1 MNTPATQDELIALAR
16 KIAAAHHLDAEV
28 ICGQIERE
36 STWNRWAIRYE
47 DGFYTKYIEKM
58 IASHQLADPTEE
70 RARAFSWGLM
80 QVMGEVAREMGY
92 TGPLAQLCDPETGI
106 EVGCR
111 ALAHKIA
118 TNEGSISAALQA
130 YNGGGNPNYSNEVL
144 ALADKYRTA

>member
-1 MNTPATQDELIALAR
+1 MASPSRDELIELAR
-16 KIAAAHHLDAEV
+16 KIAATHTLPPEL

-36 STWNRWAIRYE
+36 STWNPWAIRYE

-58 IASHQLADPTEE
+58 IASHQLTDPTEE

-92 TGPLAQLCDPETGI
+92 TGQLAELCDPATGM

-111 ALAHKIA
+111 VLAHKLA
-118 TNEGSISAALQA
+118 TNEGSIAMALAA
-130 YNGGGNPNYSNEVL
+130 YNGGGNKNYPAEVL
-144 ALADKYRTA
+144 ALAEGYR

>member
-1 MNTPATQDELIALAR
+1 MPEKDELIALAR

-28 ICGQIERE
+28 VCGMCERE
-36 STWNRWAIRYE
+36 STWDPWSIRYE

-58 IASHQLADPTEE
+58 IASHQLTNPTEE

-92 TGPLAQLCDPETGI
+92 TGPLAELCDPATGI

-111 ALAHKIA
+111 TLAHKIA
-118 TNEGSISAALQA
+118 TNEGSIANSLQA
-130 YNGGGNPNYSNEVL
+130 YNGGSNPRYAAEVL
-144 ALADKYRTA
+144 ALAEKYREA

>member
-1 MNTPATQDELIALAR
+1 MANTQPSADLIAVAR
-16 KIAAAHHLDAEV
+16 NIAAAHSLPPEL

-36 STWNRWAIRYE
+36 STWNPWQIRYE

-58 IASHQLADPTEE
+58 IASHELTDPTEE

-92 TGPLAQLCDPETGI
+92 TDHLAQLCDPATGI

-118 TNEGSISAALQA
+118 TNEGNLADALLA
-130 YNGGGNPNYSNEVL
+130 YNGGGNKQYPAEVF
-144 ALADKYRTA
+144 ALAEKYR